1 MFKLLFDFAPIILF
15 FIVYTKGIPNTG
27 IYGLYDAIYVIIAA
41 TFVQMMYSRY
51 TTGKFVNS
59 QVLTF
64 ALLVIFGGISIALR
78 EPAFIMWKVSVLYVI
93 FALAL
98 IGSNW
103 IGSKT
108 LLERMLGKELQLPKE
123 IWERLSWFWGFG
135 FIGIAV
141 INAYF
146 VNAALSARQRFDSAI
161 SVDPKID
168 LGKLDCSKTIL
179 ESLCLSAQQ
188 TEETW
193 VNFKLFGTLGLT
205 LLLIVITVAILSKNI
220 KERESGA

>member
-1 MFKLLFDFAPIILF
+1 
-15 FIVYTKGIPNTG
+15 
-27 IYGLYDAIYVIIAA
+27 
-41 TFVQMMYSRY
+41 
-51 TTGKFVNS
+51 
-59 QVLTF
+59 
-64 ALLVIFGGISIALR
+64 
-78 EPAFIMWKVSVLYVI
+78 MWKVSVLYVI

-108 LLERMLGKELQLPKE
+108 LLERMLGKELQLPRE
-123 IWERLSWFWGFG
+123 IWERLTWFWGFG

-146 VNAALSARQRFDSAI
+146 VNVALSARQRFLGSGIPVPEEDI
-161 SVDPKID
+161 SKF
-168 LGKLDCSKTIL
+168 DCSQTLL
-179 ESLCLSAQQ
+179 EDLCLSAQQ
-188 TEETW
+188 TMDVW

-205 LLLIVITVAILSKNI
+205 LLLIVITVVILSKNI